1 MGSRSYWYGMGSEEA
16 TSGSPSRTAI
26 HQRHREAA
34 SEVVPEQLELY
45 IGGEWTESA
54 SGETLETRDPTTGD
68 SLAEVQSGNAT
79 DIDRAVSAAWEGYEE
94 HWKETQPGERQET
107 LESIADRIESEFES
121 LARLE
126 TLDNGKPIREAQADV
141 SLAADQFRYF
151 AGLTRAT
158 GGESIPSDGSRQVT
172 TVTEPY
178 GVVGAIVPWNFPLLM
193 ASWKLAPALA
203 AGNTV
208 VLKPAEQT
216 PLSTLKLM
224 AEIDAVVPDGVIN
237 VVTGFGPDA
246 GEPLTSHPDVRKLA
260 FTGSTAVGKQ
270 VMTHAAEHVTDITLE
285 LGGKNPIVV
294 HPDAAME
301 QAVRTTVFAIFY
313 NTGEC
318 CSAGSRLFIHE
329 DIEDEFTDRLIAASE
344 DLTIGDPLLKETR
357 LGPKVSQSQAERTL
371 GYVADAREDGATVLT
386 GGGPPA
392 DEALADGCFVAPTLI
407 SDLDHGHPAVQEEI
421 FGPVLE
427 LFSWDSYD
435 EMIELANDTE
445 YGLAAGV
452 ITSDIQQ
459 AHRTARDLEAGTIWI
474 NQYNDFPAG
483 MPFGGYKQSGIGRER
498 ARETIDQYTQTKSI
512 DLSLR

>member
-1 MGSRSYWYGMGSEEA
+1 MASDSESVSSS
-16 TSGSPSRTAI
+16 TSDRREEI
-26 HQRHREAA
+26 HDRHREAA
-34 SEVVPEQLELY
+34 SEVVPEQLALY
-45 IGGEWTESA
+45 IGGDWTESA
-54 SGETLETRDPTTGD
+54 SGETFETRDPTTGD
-68 SLAEVQSGNAT
+68 PLAEVGSGNAT
-79 DIDRAVSAAWEGYEE
+79 DIGRAVSAAWEGYKE
-94 HWKETQPGERQET
+94 HWKGTNPGERQET
-107 LESIADRIESEFES
+107 LESIADLIEREFDAF
-121 LARLE
+121 ARLE
-126 TLDNGKPIREAQADV
+126 TLDNGKPIREAQADI

-158 GGESIPSDGSRQVT
+158 AGDSIPSDGSRQVT
-172 TVTEPY
+172 TIKEPY

-203 AGNTV
+203 AGNAV

-224 AEIDAVVPDGVIN
+224 TEIDEVVPDGVIN
-237 VVTGFGPDA
+237 IVTGFGPEA

-270 VMTHAAEHVTDITLE
+270 VMKHAAEHVTDITLE

-294 HPDAAME
+294 HPDVDLDR
-301 QAVRTTVFAIFY
+301 AVTTTIFAIFY

-318 CSAGSRLFIHE
+318 CSAGSRLFVHDE
-329 DIEDEFTDRLIAASE
+329 IESEFVDRLISTSE

-357 LGPKVSQSQAERTL
+357 LGPKVSESQAERTL

-386 GGGPPA
+386 GGGPPE

-407 SDLDHGHPAVQEEI
+407 SDLGHDHPAVQEEI

-427 LFSWDSYD
+427 IFSWDSYE
-435 EMIELANDTE
+435 EMIALANDTE

-452 ITSDIQQ
+452 LTSDIQQ

-474 NQYNDFPAG
+474 NQYNDFPPG

-498 ARETIDQYTQTKSI
+498 ARETMDQYTQTKSI